1 MLLGPQGSGF
11 RVSGLGV
18 RSSPVSIPRNQV
30 TLQHFLWGYGG
41 ILGVYRDILGIFW
54 DNGKENGNYYH
65 IRCSSLS

>member
-1 MLLGPQGSGF
+1 MLLGPMGSGF

-18 RSSPVSIPRNQV
+18 RSSPFSISCGGR
-30 TLQHFLWGYGG
+30 GG
-41 ILGVYRDILGIFW
+41 ILGFCTDILGIFW